1 MVNIGEKIKKRRLEL
16 NISQDELAEKMG
28 YKSRST
34 IAKIEK
40 GVNDVVQTN
49 IVKFAKILNTTPA
62 YLMGWEDEAKE
73 TKGIKIPVLG
83 DVAAGIPIDAIEDVI
98 DWEEIP
104 TYMAASGTF
113 FGLRIKGRSMMPAIC
128 DGDIVIVRQQQD
140 AESGEI
146 VIAKINGDTA
156 CCKKLIKNKGGIV
169 LQSFNPEYE
178 PLYFNKTDM
187 EAIPVTII
195 GKVMELRRKFE

>member
-1 MVNIGEKIKKRRLEL
+1 MGLADKVRIRRLEL
-16 NISQDELAEKMG
+16 ELTQDELAKRMG
-28 YKSRST
+28 YSSRSS
-34 IAKIEK
+34 INKIEK
-40 GVNDVVQTN
+40 GRNCRQSV
-49 IVKFAKILNTTPA
+49 IVRLAEALNTTPA

-73 TKGIKIPVLG
+73 TKGVKIPVLG

-98 DWEEIP
+98 GWEEIP

-113 FGLRIKGRSMMPAIC
+113 FGLRIKGRSMMPSIC